1 MQCSTNTLHAPTPTC
16 MNIEHCSIFKSTADL
31 AGKNARLCKM
41 FRVCAVCVLLTM
53 TKRWCHNI
61 SSWWTI
67 SSIVYLAETELVC
80 CIWRCLA
87 VCGSCAVTA
96 GDRGAVSHVS
106 RNPGTSSA
114 STQPPPVELPTSLRE
129 DFTITEK
136 APTWAFS

>member
-1 MQCSTNTLHAPTPTC
+1 MYIDLRHLLQTLLVKMKNVSSMC
-16 MNIEHCSIFKSTADL
+16 LVTATTIPISQ
-31 AGKNARLCKM
+31 AGGLYQALSMWRRL
-41 FRVCAVCVLLTM
+41 
-53 TKRWCHNI
+53 
-61 SSWWTI
+61 SW
-67 SSIVYLAETELVC
+67 VC
-80 CIWRCLA
+80 CIQRCLA

-136 APTWAFS
+136 AHSWF